1 MPTVLQKEDATVH
14 GGDEVGVGLEA
25 LRQLSEAMEA
35 VVEGDGRASGAEES
49 GQRIPTGWPVIDEAI
64 GGGLHRAGVH
74 LFQGDLFEERSGV
87 PWCPPLGVAIH
98 LAWRVLTQEVRTDG
112 RRIAWVGTAV
122 KPAERMLLGGMRAGR
137 TRCSSPFDS
146 EAHGPCVHRAHP
158 DRRLLEAS
166 FHVAV
171 SRNDVTER
179 LWAIEQAV
187 SCPGV
192 AMVVADGRDLA
203 MPAMRRLQLAAI
215 AAAEDSSGAHVRAG
229 LSGPTGALLLVV
241 RPPGEA
247 TVRSATATRWRVDA
261 SRCRGFTEEPTWAV
275 GLLRARGR
283 QALARFDR
291 ALVAHCQLDW
301 EDHHDLEN
309 IEDLRAGRSED
320 LRDRVAILAD
330 RSRATEGRGFQGVA
344 VEARIEP
351 QQAATGA
358 PAVHRRRHGRH
369 CAHGDRWVRS
379 QDGSA
384 A

>member
-1 MPTVLQKEDATVH
+1 MSISLQEPRMAVQGEHEGAEPTVL
-14 GGDEVGVGLEA
+14 G
-25 LRQLSEAMEA
+25 QLSEAMRGI
-35 VVEGDGRASGAEES
+35 VGGRGLDPMEEEV
-49 GQRIPTGWPVIDEAI
+49 QRIPTGWPVIDGAI

-74 LFQGDLFEERSGV
+74 LFQGDLLEGRSGRGM

-98 LAWRVLTQEVRTDG
+98 LAWRVLAQEVRTDG

-137 TRCSSPFDS
+137 TRCSSPLDS

-158 DRRLLEAS
+158 DQRLLEAS

-171 SRNDVTER
+171 SRRDVAER

-247 TVRSATATRWRVDA
+247 AVRSATATRWRVDA
-261 SRCRGFTEEPTWAV
+261 ACCRGFIEEPTWTV

-291 ALVAHCQLDW
+291 ALVAHCRLDW

-309 IEDLRAGRSED
+309 LEVLRAGRSED

-330 RSRATEGRGFQGVA
+330 RSRATKGRGFQGVA

-351 QQAATGA
+351 KQPGAQA
-358 PAVHRRRHGRH
+358 PPVHRRRHGRH
-369 CAHGDRWVRS
+369 CAHGDRWARS